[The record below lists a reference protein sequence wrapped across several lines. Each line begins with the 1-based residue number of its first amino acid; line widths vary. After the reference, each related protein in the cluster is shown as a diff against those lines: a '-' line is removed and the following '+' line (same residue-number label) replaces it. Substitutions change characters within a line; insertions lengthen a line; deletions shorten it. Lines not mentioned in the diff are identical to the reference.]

1 MRTDI
6 FPLIAGFEYTK
17 GDDRAVEETVARQ
30 QTHHESKCENV
41 DGRVGEGV
49 EGYLRKMSRFME
61 MLQVYS
67 IRSMS
72 QWQNI

>member
-49 EGYLRKMSRFME
+49 EGELRK
-61 MLQVYS
+61 
-67 IRSMS
+67 I
-72 QWQNI
+72 